1 ERWDHLPEAVK
12 AIPIVWSHLITFFLG
27 PRNCIGF
34 RFRSQSKLFI
44 HALFTL
50 IRAFEF
56 ELAIPAS
63 EIGSTGALQHP
74 FLLAEREKGDQ
85 MPIIVKSWSRA

>member
-1 ERWDHLPEAVK
+1 
-12 AIPIVWSHLITFFLG
+12 LITFFLG

-34 RFRSQSKLFI
+34 HFSVAEPK
-44 HALFTL
+44 ALFTL

-63 EIGSTGALQHP
+63 EIGSTGALQRP
-74 FLLAEREKGDQ
+74 SLLAEREKGDQ
-85 MPIIVKSWSRA
+85 MPMIVKSWSRA